1 MNEEQSALW
10 MQVFDNLLSK
20 VSAVVG
26 DLIAVGEWLT
36 SNEGRQQFND
46 CLAIV
51 VEGFGEEGRVFCKD
65 VDLCSYGSAE
75 GNQESYRFNQPL
87 PFFIIFC
94 RKR

>member
-10 MQVFDNLLSK
+10 QQVFDNVLSK

-51 VEGFGEEGRVFCKD
+51 VEGFG
-65 VDLCSYGSAE
+65 
-75 GNQESYRFNQPL
+75 
-87 PFFIIFC
+87 
-94 RKR
+94 RKERACVLQRCGPALLWQR